1 MAALAPLL
9 PHAELSAV
17 VQRDAVDELP
27 RRVRPHLRPVVAGV
41 ARAGLGMLPVAGA
54 DLVHSLDVDLP
65 LVARA
70 ARVATV
76 HDMSVFDV
84 PWASS
89 RLRATGERQ
98 LVRAALRGADVLV
111 AVSEFTAERVE
122 AACGRRCVITHL
134 APAPWATPPSAGEV
148 RRVRA
153 AHRLP
158 ARFVLQVGSVEPRK
172 DVALVAAAAHE
183 LGVACVLA
191 GAGSTGPDAPAG
203 VQGLGYVEVG
213 DLPGLYAAATVV
225 AYASTYEGFGLPPVE
240 AMACGAAV
248 VASRVGALAQVVGD
262 GAVLVGRHHLDD
274 WVAALRPLLADA
286 DERSQLGARA
296 SAAVATLSW
305 AETARGTVAVY
316 RDAGAHV

>member
-1 MAALAPLL
+1 MTALVPQLPL
-9 PHAELSAV
+9 AQLSAV
-17 VQRDAVDELP
+17 VQRDAVGELP
-27 RRVRPHLRPVVAGV
+27 ARVRPHVRPVSAG
-41 ARAGLGMLPVAGA
+41 ALRAGLGMLPVAGA

-65 LVARA
+65 LVSRA

-98 LVRAALRGADVLV
+98 LVRAALRSADVLV

-122 AACGRRCVITHL
+122 AVSGRRCVVTHL
-134 APAPWATPPSAGEV
+134 APARWAVPPDAEDV

-158 ARFVLQVGSVEPRK
+158 ERFVLQVGSVEPRK

-191 GAGSTGPDAPAG
+191 GAGSTGPDAPVG
-203 VQGLGYVEVG
+203 VHGLGYVDVT

-225 AYASTYEGFGLPPVE
+225 VYASTYEGFGLPPLE

-248 VASRVGALAQVVGD
+248 VASRIGALAQVVGD
-262 GAVLVGRHHLDD
+262 GAVLVGRHHVDD

-286 DERSQLGARA
+286 EQRSQLGVR
-296 SAAVATLSW
+296 AVAVAGLLSW
-305 AETARGTVAVY
+305 TETARGTLAAY
-316 RDAGAHV
+316 RDAGLSV